1 VHKKNTKS
9 AGKRIS
15 YNIKENSFLNLKNG
29 HRFHSRKE
37 GKFMKKKTL
46 GLTAILMAVT
56 MLAGCGQQTAQT
68 SNETSKSDSQKTS
81 SEQSSETGKS
91 DEVSA
96 EPVEVVVWHD
106 NDETMMGS
114 IAEVVNQKLAD
125 DKITLKFE
133 KKSDLTSQIQ
143 LYGTDAVNGPDMY
156 LFAHDSL
163 GGFAEMGIL
172 EPVGNL
178 ISADKEA
185 DLLPM
190 TIQADTYK
198 GEQYLMP
205 LYFET
210 LLMIYNK
217 DLWEGDIPDTTEEL
231 YDYMVAHTDGDNYA
245 LVNQHSGAYNVS
257 PFIYGFG
264 GYIINED
271 APPGQNEPA
280 TKEAIDYN
288 KKFAALEADGDYNT
302 VTALFNEGKA
312 AAIWGGPWLISGIK
326 EAGIN
331 YGVKSL
337 ADIKLPN
344 GNALKPFSG
353 VQSLGVFKYAAENKG
368 AAITKVLEVLAQ
380 PEVGIVLAKEY
391 NCAPANVKAY
401 DDPEVAQNEMIVAM
415 QKTAETAVPMPNIPQ
430 MGSMWGPTE
439 SLLAAVNKSGQNV
452 EEVAD
457 NYQKEALAAIADMQ

>member
-1 VHKKNTKS
+1 
-9 AGKRIS
+9 
-15 YNIKENSFLNLKNG
+15 
-29 HRFHSRKE
+29 
-37 GKFMKKKTL
+37 MKKKSL
-46 GLTAILMAVT
+46 VFVAALMAAT
-56 MLAGCGQQTAQT
+56 MLAGCGQQAATTAPETSDTTETAQA
-68 SNETSKSDSQKTS
+68 
-81 SEQSSETGKS
+81 EQAAEP
-91 DEVSA
+91 EAQEAEANA
-96 EPVEVVVWHD
+96 EPVEIIAWHD
-106 NDETMMGS
+106 NDEAMMNS
-114 IAEVVNQKLAD
+114 LADVVNEQLAEEN
-125 DKITLKFE
+125 ITLKFE

-143 LYGTDAVNGPDMY
+143 LYGTDEASGPDMY

-163 GGFAEMGIL
+163 GSFAEMGIL

-190 TIQADTYK
+190 TIQADSYK

-205 LYFET
+205 VYFET

-217 DLWEGDIPDTTEEL
+217 DLWEGEIPSTTEEL

-264 GYIINED
+264 GYIIDENAQPGLNE
-271 APPGQNEPA
+271 QA
-280 TKEAIDYN
+280 TKDAIAYN
-288 KKFAALEADGDYNT
+288 KKFADLEADGDYNT

-312 AAIWGGPWLISGIK
+312 AAIWGGPWLISGIR

-337 ADIKLPN
+337 AEITLPN

-353 VQSLGVFKYAAENKG
+353 VQSLGVLKFAAEKKG
-368 AAITKVLEVLAQ
+368 AAISRVLEVLAQ

-391 NCAPANVKAY
+391 NCAPANKKAY
-401 DDPEVAQNEMIVAM
+401 DDPEVAQNEMILAM

-439 SLLAAVNKSGQNV
+439 GLLAAVNKSGESV
-452 EEVAD
+452 EAVAD
-457 NYQKEALAAIADMQ
+457 DYQKVALAAIGDMQ

>member
-1 VHKKNTKS
+1 
-9 AGKRIS
+9 
-15 YNIKENSFLNLKNG
+15 
-29 HRFHSRKE
+29 
-37 GKFMKKKTL
+37 
-46 GLTAILMAVT
+46 
-56 MLAGCGQQTAQT
+56 
-68 SNETSKSDSQKTS
+68 
-81 SEQSSETGKS
+81 
-91 DEVSA
+91 
-96 EPVEVVVWHD
+96 
-106 NDETMMGS
+106 
-114 IAEVVNQKLAD
+114 
-125 DKITLKFE
+125 
-133 KKSDLTSQIQ
+133 
-143 LYGTDAVNGPDMY
+143 MY

-217 DLWEGDIPDTTEEL
+217 DLWEGEIPDTTEEL

-271 APPGQNEPA
+271 AQPGLNEQA

-312 AAIWGGPWLISGIK
+312 AAIWGGP
-326 EAGIN
+326 
-331 YGVKSL
+331 
-337 ADIKLPN
+337 
-344 GNALKPFSG
+344 
-353 VQSLGVFKYAAENKG
+353 
-368 AAITKVLEVLAQ
+368 
-380 PEVGIVLAKEY
+380 
-391 NCAPANVKAY
+391 
-401 DDPEVAQNEMIVAM
+401 
-415 QKTAETAVPMPNIPQ
+415 
-430 MGSMWGPTE
+430 
-439 SLLAAVNKSGQNV
+439 
-452 EEVAD
+452 
-457 NYQKEALAAIADMQ
+457 

>member
-1 VHKKNTKS
+1 
-9 AGKRIS
+9 
-15 YNIKENSFLNLKNG
+15 
-29 HRFHSRKE
+29 
-37 GKFMKKKTL
+37 MKKKAL

-56 MLAGCGQQTAQT
+56 MLAGCGQQAAQT
-68 SNETSKSDSQKTS
+68 SNETSKSDSQKVS
-81 SEQSSETGKS
+81 SEQSSEAGKS

-114 IAEVVNQKLAD
+114 ISEVVNQKLAD

-217 DLWEGDIPDTTEEL
+217 DLWEGEIPDTTEEL

-271 APPGQNEPA
+271 AQPGLNEQA

-353 VQSLGVFKYAAENKG
+353 VQSLGVFKYAAESKG

-401 DDPEVAQNEMIVAM
+401 EDAEVAQNEMIVAM